1 MKPASAR
8 LLDDL
13 GVEYRLIR
21 LTGRAVTT
29 QDVVD
34 KAEGKLNP
42 TEICKTIIV
51 KDRGGA
57 KHAVLLRGG
66 DRIDFSKLKT
76 ALGKVSVA
84 SREDVAEATGV
95 EPGAVCPLTLG
106 IHVYVDE
113 RVMELKRVNFGSG
126 DHMYGI
132 EVLTADLAKALS
144 YTVLDLTK

>member
-34 KAEGKLNP
+34 KAEGELNP

-132 EVLTADLAKALS
+132 EILTADLAKALS
-144 YTVLDLTK
+144 YTVLDLAK

>member
-1 MKPASAR
+1 MKPTSAR

-34 KAEGKLNP
+34 RAEGELNP
-42 TEICKTIIV
+42 AEICKTIIV
-51 KDRGGA
+51 KDRGGT
-57 KHAVLLRGG
+57 KHAVLLRGS

-76 ALGKVSVA
+76 ALGKVSVG
-84 SREDVAEATGV
+84 SREEVVEVTGV
-95 EPGAVCPLTLG
+95 EPGAVCPLILG

-126 DHMYGI
+126 DYMYGI
-132 EVLTADLAKALS
+132 EILTVDLAKALS
-144 YTVLDLTK
+144 YTVLDLAK

>member
-1 MKPASAR
+1 MKPPSAR

-21 LTGRAVTT
+21 LRGRAVTT
-29 QDVVD
+29 QDVID
-34 KAEGKLNP
+34 KAEGELNP
-42 TEICKTIIV
+42 AEICKTIIV

-66 DRIDFSKLKT
+66 DKIDFSKLKA
-76 ALGKVSVA
+76 ALGKISVA
-84 SREDVAEATGV
+84 SREEVVEATGV
-95 EPGAVCPLTLG
+95 EPGAVCPLTLSV
-106 IHVYVDE
+106 HVYVDE
-113 RVMELKRVNFGSG
+113 RVMELEKINFGSG

-144 YTVLDLTK
+144 YTVLDLAE